1 MWISRQINLIK
12 QLNQYRNSKVLE
24 LAEKLN
30 KNFRL
35 QLYDKIVDYNLLKQN
50 TSCKIITKFPNK
62 AKYDSIIIANK
73 HTYIKKIGVKK
84 IKKYLNKEGIIIDLK
99 NSFNL
104 YKDILW

>member
-1 MWISRQINLIK
+1 MGASFKENSNDI
-12 QLNQYRNSKVLE
+12 RNSKVLE

-62 AKYDSIIIANK
+62 AKYDSILAL
-73 HTYIKKIGVKK
+73 TASTVIKR
-84 IKKYLNKEGIIIDLK
+84 
-99 NSFNL
+99 S
-104 YKDILW
+104 